1 MFLKRNKEMK
11 KRYKPNHLF
20 SMQFFTSCIST
31 TLVLLLLGAV
41 VFCVLTAQNLSV
53 YVRENIN
60 ISLLL
65 NDDISKPDT
74 YKLLQQLKH
83 ERYVRDVMYISK
95 EEALKEQ
102 TEAMGSDPAEFLG
115 HNPFTASMEVKLASD
130 YANSD
135 SLKWIEKNIKQ
146 NRNVVEIVD
155 QQDLMD
161 AVNTNVRRAS
171 IIMLCLA
178 ALLSLI
184 SFALINNTI
193 RLSIYSQRFSIY
205 TMKLVGASWGF
216 IRKPYVMRNLWI
228 GIVSGLLADG
238 VLMFA
243 AYMMVTYEPEL
254 LEVVTLDV
262 MIIVLSSVFLFGLII
277 TFLCAYFSVN
287 KYLRMKASALY

>member
-1 MFLKRNKEMK
+1 
-11 KRYKPNHLF
+11 
-20 SMQFFTSCIST
+20 MQFFTSCIST
-31 TLVLLLLGAV
+31 TLVLLLLGMV
-41 VFCVLTAQNLSV
+41 VFFVLTAQNLSV

-65 NDDISKPDT
+65 NDDMSKPDA
-74 YKLLQQLKH
+74 YKFLQQLKH
-83 ERYVRDVMYISK
+83 ERYVRDVEFISK

-102 TEAMGSDPAEFLG
+102 TEAMGTDPTEFLG

-130 YANSD
+130 YANTD
-135 SLKWIEKNIKQ
+135 SLKWIEKRIKQ
-146 NRNVVEIVD
+146 NKNVVEIVY

-171 IIMLCLA
+171 LVLLCLA
-178 ALLSLI
+178 VLLSFI

-216 IRKPYVMRNLWI
+216 IRKPYIMRNLWI

-238 VLMFA
+238 ILMSS
-243 AYMMVTYEPEL
+243 AYLMVAYEPEL
-254 LEVVTLDV
+254 LQVVTLNV

-287 KYLRMKASALY
+287 KYLRMKASALYYI

>member
-1 MFLKRNKEMK
+1 MK
-11 KRYKPNHLF
+11 KKYKPNHLF

-31 TLVLLLLGAV
+31 TLVLLLLGMV
-41 VFCVLTAQNLSV
+41 IFFVLTAQNLSV

-65 NDDISKPDT
+65 NDDMSKPDA
-74 YKLLQQLKH
+74 YKFLQQLKH
-83 ERYVRDVMYISK
+83 ERYVRDVEFVSK

-102 TEAMGSDPAEFLG
+102 TEAMGTDPTDFLG

-130 YANSD
+130 YANTD
-135 SLKWIEKNIKQ
+135 SLKWIEKKIKQ
-146 NRNVVEIVD
+146 NKNVVDIVY

-161 AVNTNVRRAS
+161 AVNTNVRRVS
-171 IIMLCLA
+171 IILLCLA
-178 ALLSLI
+178 ILLSLI

-216 IRKPYVMRNLWI
+216 IRKPYIMRNLWI
-228 GIVSGLLADG
+228 GVISGLLADG
-238 VLMFA
+238 ILMA
-243 AYMMVTYEPEL
+243 SAYLIVTYEPDL
-254 LEVVTLDV
+254 LQVVTLNV
-262 MIIVLSSVFLFGLII
+262 MIIVSSSVFLFGLII

-287 KYLRMKASALY
+287 KYLRMKASALYYI

>member
-1 MFLKRNKEMK
+1 
-11 KRYKPNHLF
+11 
-20 SMQFFTSCIST
+20 MQFFTSCIST
-31 TLVLLLLGAV
+31 TLVLLLLGMV
-41 VFCVLTAQNLSV
+41 IFFVLTAQNLSV

-65 NDDISKPDT
+65 NDDMSKPDA
-74 YKLLQQLKH
+74 YKFLQQLKH
-83 ERYVRDVMYISK
+83 ERYVRDVEFISK

-102 TEAMGSDPAEFLG
+102 TEAMGTDPTEFLG

-130 YANSD
+130 YANTD
-135 SLKWIEKNIKQ
+135 SLKWIEKRIKQ
-146 NRNVVEIVD
+146 NKNVVEIVY
-155 QQDLMD
+155 QHDLMD

-171 IIMLCLA
+171 LILLCLA
-178 ALLSLI
+178 VLLSLI

-216 IRKPYVMRNLWI
+216 IRKPYIIRNLWI

-238 VLMFA
+238 ILMSS
-243 AYMMVTYEPEL
+243 AYLMVAYEPEL
-254 LEVVTLDV
+254 LQIVTLNV
-262 MIIVLSSVFLFGLII
+262 MTIVLSSVFLFGLII

-287 KYLRMKASALY
+287 KYLRMKASALYYI

>member
-1 MFLKRNKEMK
+1 MK
-11 KRYKPNHLF
+11 KKYKSNHLF

-31 TLVLLLLGAV
+31 TLVLLLLGMV
-41 VFCVLTAQNLSV
+41 VFFVLTAQNLSV

-65 NDDISKPDT
+65 NDDMSKPDA
-74 YKLLQQLKH
+74 YKFLQQLKH
-83 ERYVRDVMYISK
+83 ERYVRDVEFISK

-102 TEAMGSDPAEFLG
+102 TEAMGTDPTEFLG

-130 YANSD
+130 YANTD
-135 SLKWIEKNIKQ
+135 SLKWIEKRIKQ
-146 NRNVVEIVD
+146 NKNVVEIVY

-171 IIMLCLA
+171 LILLCLA
-178 ALLSLI
+178 VLLSLI

-216 IRKPYVMRNLWI
+216 IRKPYIIRNLWI

-238 VLMFA
+238 ILMSS
-243 AYMMVTYEPEL
+243 AYLMVTYEPEL
-254 LEVVTLDV
+254 LQIVTLNV
-262 MIIVLSSVFLFGLII
+262 MVIVLSSVFLFGLII

-287 KYLRMKASALY
+287 KYLRMKASALYYI

>member
-1 MFLKRNKEMK
+1 MK
-11 KRYKPNHLF
+11 KKYKSNHLF

-31 TLVLLLLGAV
+31 TLVLLLLGMV
-41 VFCVLTAQNLSV
+41 VFFVLTAQNLSV

-65 NDDISKPDT
+65 NDDMSKPDA
-74 YKLLQQLKH
+74 YKFLQQLKH
-83 ERYVRDVMYISK
+83 ERYVRDVEFISK

-102 TEAMGSDPAEFLG
+102 TEAMGTDPTEFLG

-130 YANSD
+130 YANTD
-135 SLKWIEKNIKQ
+135 SLKWIEKRIKQ
-146 NRNVVEIVD
+146 NKNVVEIVY

-171 IIMLCLA
+171 LVLLCLA
-178 ALLSLI
+178 VLLSFI

-216 IRKPYVMRNLWI
+216 IRKPYIMRNLWI

-238 VLMFA
+238 ILMSS
-243 AYMMVTYEPEL
+243 AYLMVAYEPEL
-254 LEVVTLDV
+254 LQVVTLNV

-287 KYLRMKASALY
+287 KYLRMKASALYYI

>member
-1 MFLKRNKEMK
+1 
-11 KRYKPNHLF
+11 
-20 SMQFFTSCIST
+20 MQFFTSCIST
-31 TLVLLLLGAV
+31 TLVLLLLGMV
-41 VFCVLTAQNLSV
+41 VFFVLTAQNLSV

-65 NDDISKPDT
+65 NDDMSKPDA
-74 YKLLQQLKH
+74 YKFLQQLKH
-83 ERYVRDVMYISK
+83 ERYVRDVEFISK

-102 TEAMGSDPAEFLG
+102 TEAMGTDPTEFLG

-130 YANSD
+130 YANTD
-135 SLKWIEKNIKQ
+135 SLKWIEKRIKQ
-146 NRNVVEIVD
+146 NKNVVEIVY

-171 IIMLCLA
+171 LILLCLA
-178 ALLSLI
+178 VLLSLI

-216 IRKPYVMRNLWI
+216 IRKPYIIRNLWI

-238 VLMFA
+238 ILMSS
-243 AYMMVTYEPEL
+243 AYLMVTYEPEL
-254 LEVVTLDV
+254 LQIVTLNV
-262 MIIVLSSVFLFGLII
+262 MVIVLSSVFLFGLII

-287 KYLRMKASALY
+287 KYLRMKASALYYI

>member
-1 MFLKRNKEMK
+1 MK
-11 KRYKPNHLF
+11 KKYKPNHLF

-31 TLVLLLLGAV
+31 TLVLLLLGMV
-41 VFCVLTAQNLSV
+41 VFFVLTAQNLSV

-65 NDDISKPDT
+65 NDDMSKPDA
-74 YKLLQQLKH
+74 YKFLQQLKH
-83 ERYVRDVMYISK
+83 ERYVRDVEFISK

-102 TEAMGSDPAEFLG
+102 TEAMGTDPTEFLG

-130 YANSD
+130 YANTD
-135 SLKWIEKNIKQ
+135 SLKWIEKRIKQ
-146 NRNVVEIVD
+146 NKNVVEIVY

-171 IIMLCLA
+171 LILLCLA
-178 ALLSLI
+178 VLLSLI

-216 IRKPYVMRNLWI
+216 IRKPYIIRNLWI

-238 VLMFA
+238 ILMSS
-243 AYMMVTYEPEL
+243 AYLMVTYEPEL
-254 LEVVTLDV
+254 LQIVTLNV
-262 MIIVLSSVFLFGLII
+262 MVIVLSSVFLFGLII

-287 KYLRMKASALY
+287 KYLRMKASALYYI

>member
-1 MFLKRNKEMK
+1 
-11 KRYKPNHLF
+11 
-20 SMQFFTSCIST
+20 MQFFTSCIST
-31 TLVLLLLGAV
+31 TLVLLLLGMV
-41 VFCVLTAQNLSV
+41 VFFVLTAQNLSV

-65 NDDISKPDT
+65 NDDMSKPDA
-74 YKLLQQLKH
+74 YKFLQQLKH
-83 ERYVRDVMYISK
+83 ERYVRDVEFISK

-102 TEAMGSDPAEFLG
+102 TEAMGTDPTEFLG

-130 YANSD
+130 YANTD
-135 SLKWIEKNIKQ
+135 SLKWIEKRIKQ
-146 NRNVVEIVD
+146 NKNVVEIVY
-155 QQDLMD
+155 QHDLMD

-171 IIMLCLA
+171 LILLCLA
-178 ALLSLI
+178 VLLSLI

-216 IRKPYVMRNLWI
+216 IRKPYIIRNLWI

-238 VLMFA
+238 ILMSS
-243 AYMMVTYEPEL
+243 AYLMVAYEPEL
-254 LEVVTLDV
+254 LQIVTLNV
-262 MIIVLSSVFLFGLII
+262 MTIVLSSVFLFGLII

-287 KYLRMKASALY
+287 KYLRMKASALYYI

>member
-1 MFLKRNKEMK
+1 MK
-11 KRYKPNHLF
+11 KKYKPNYLF

-31 TLVLLLLGAV
+31 TLVLLLLGMV
-41 VFCVLTAQNLSV
+41 IFFVLTAQNLSV

-65 NDDISKPDT
+65 NDDMSKPDA
-74 YKLLQQLKH
+74 YKFLQQLKH
-83 ERYVRDVMYISK
+83 ERYVRDVEFISK

-102 TEAMGSDPAEFLG
+102 TEAMGTDPTEFLG

-130 YANSD
+130 YANTD
-135 SLKWIEKNIKQ
+135 SLKWIEKRIKQ
-146 NRNVVEIVD
+146 NKNVVEIVY
-155 QQDLMD
+155 QHDLMD

-171 IIMLCLA
+171 LILLCLA
-178 ALLSLI
+178 VLLSLI

-216 IRKPYVMRNLWI
+216 IRKPYIIRNLWI

-238 VLMFA
+238 ILMSS
-243 AYMMVTYEPEL
+243 AYLMVAYEPEL
-254 LEVVTLDV
+254 LQIVTLNV
-262 MIIVLSSVFLFGLII
+262 MTIVLSSVFLFGLII

-287 KYLRMKASALY
+287 KYLRMKASALYYI